1 MTAHRVLNGSDEVIE
16 FGELVARDCPA
27 PAPRWNG
34 FPRYNFIGGHNDPA
48 AVPVEAL
55 AEAAARVIRA
65 EGAAL
70 ATYNAGAGPLGNLR
84 LRRAVAL
91 KLARQR
97 GIEGTADD
105 VLITSGSL
113 QGLDL
118 VNAMLLEPGD
128 TVLME
133 QLTYSGAIDRVRA
146 RGVRVDGLS
155 VADLEARLERM
166 AGSGVRPKYIYTIP
180 TIQNPTGT
188 VMSVARRRA
197 LLAASERFGVPIFE
211 DECYADLLWEGEWP
225 AALRGMP
232 GGAQVVHI
240 RSFSKSV
247 APALRL
253 GYVSAEPA
261 VLGRLVAL
269 KSDGGTAALEQM
281 ILADFLGSRFDAH
294 VAELKE
300 RLRHKLGGL
309 VEALDESFGTA
320 ARLWVPKGGIFLWLT
335 LPEEVDT
342 AALATAAAAEG
353 IAFNV
358 GSAWATDETVARHS
372 LRLCFALPPAAD
384 LREGVRRLAAVC
396 QRETGI
402 PRTSGNER
410 FDGDARR

>member
-146 RGVRVDGLS
+146 RGVRVEGVPVDEDGLS

-197 LLAASERFGVPIFE
+197 LLTRFGNPNRK
-211 DECYADLLWEGEWP
+211 P
-225 AALRGMP
+225 ASGR
-232 GGAQVVHI
+232 
-240 RSFSKSV
+240 
-247 APALRL
+247 PA
-253 GYVSAEPA
+253 
-261 VLGRLVAL
+261 
-269 KSDGGTAALEQM
+269 
-281 ILADFLGSRFDAH
+281 
-294 VAELKE
+294 
-300 RLRHKLGGL
+300 
-309 VEALDESFGTA
+309 
-320 ARLWVPKGGIFLWLT
+320 
-335 LPEEVDT
+335 
-342 AALATAAAAEG
+342 
-353 IAFNV
+353 
-358 GSAWATDETVARHS
+358 TVA
-372 LRLCFALPPAAD
+372 
-384 LREGVRRLAAVC
+384 GK
-396 QRETGI
+396 
-402 PRTSGNER
+402 
-410 FDGDARR
+410 